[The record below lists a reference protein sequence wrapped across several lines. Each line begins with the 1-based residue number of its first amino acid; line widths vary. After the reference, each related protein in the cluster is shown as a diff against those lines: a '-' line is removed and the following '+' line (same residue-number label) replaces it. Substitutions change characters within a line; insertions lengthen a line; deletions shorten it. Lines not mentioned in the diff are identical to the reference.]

1 MNNSKLNVAL
11 VTMPFASSMR
21 PSIQL
26 GLLKSTLEL
35 YGFPTSVFYPNLIFS
50 KVIGQGIYESLGEFR
65 RPLFG
70 DWLFSIAAFGEQA
83 PDQDDCLLS
92 VEKNKNLDR
101 CFQELQN
108 QNAKSSQNHSKD
120 IPSYLQHIRHVDVP
134 TYLDHLIETIPW
146 ERFQVIGFTS
156 TFQQSVA
163 SFALAKRIKQQF
175 PETQIF
181 FGGANFEDEM
191 GAELVRSV
199 DCIDYAIIGEGDITL
214 PEFIQALQKG
224 SNPEDVPGVI
234 CRRNGKVTPLK
245 TRPPLK
251 DLNSLP
257 TPDYTDFFEQAESL
271 GFLPSEA
278 RRTIFIPFE
287 SARGCWWGQQ
297 NQCTF
302 CGLNGTAMVF
312 RSKSPDRVMEELSEL
327 SSRYRS
333 FQFEAVD
340 NILDFS
346 YLNSFFSRLT
356 ESDTSYEFFYEVKS
370 NLSRE
375 KIQKLH
381 SGGVR
386 LFQPGIESL
395 STHVL
400 QLMRK
405 GVRAIQNINTLRWAL
420 YYGITVKWNLLWG
433 FPNETKEDY
442 EYQLAILK
450 NIIHLQPP
458 GGCGRIWMERFSPIF
473 YDRQS
478 FPAKYVRPEAS
489 YHYIYPSSVNL
500 EKVAYFFDYELENT
514 LPDEVYEETK
524 QQVELWQ
531 LKWKEGARPSLNF
544 WSSPGFLQIEDR
556 RNPDTAGT
564 YTFYE
569 PLSSIYV
576 ACSNHPQTAEALKE
590 KLDLS
595 CEVDEI
601 ENALDEF
608 CSRGLMFRDGN
619 LFLCLAIPST
629 QGR

>member
-1 MNNSKLNVAL
+1 
-11 VTMPFASSMR
+11 
-21 PSIQL
+21 
-26 GLLKSTLEL
+26 
-35 YGFPTSVFYPNLIFS
+35 
-50 KVIGQGIYESLGEFR
+50 
-65 RPLFG
+65 
-70 DWLFSIAAFGEQA
+70 
-83 PDQDDCLLS
+83 
-92 VEKNKNLDR
+92 
-101 CFQELQN
+101 
-108 QNAKSSQNHSKD
+108 
-120 IPSYLQHIRHVDVP
+120 
-134 TYLDHLIETIPW
+134 
-146 ERFQVIGFTS
+146 
-156 TFQQSVA
+156 
-163 SFALAKRIKQQF
+163 
-175 PETQIF
+175 
-181 FGGANFEDEM
+181 
-191 GAELVRSV
+191 
-199 DCIDYAIIGEGDITL
+199 
-214 PEFIQALQKG
+214 
-224 SNPEDVPGVI
+224 
-234 CRRNGKVTPLK
+234 
-245 TRPPLK
+245 
-251 DLNSLP
+251 
-257 TPDYTDFFEQAESL
+257 
-271 GFLPSEA
+271 
-278 RRTIFIPFE
+278 
-287 SARGCWWGQQ
+287 
-297 NQCTF
+297 
-302 CGLNGTAMVF
+302 MVF
-312 RSKSPDRVMEELSEL
+312 RSKSPDKVMEELSEL

-346 YLNSFFSRLT
+346 YLNSLFSRLT

-386 LFQPGIESL
+386 MFQPGIESL

-420 YYGITVKWNLLWG
+420 YYGIVVKWNLLWG
-433 FPNETKEDY
+433 FPHETKEDY
-442 EYQLAILK
+442 EHQLAVLK
-450 NIIHLQPP
+450 NVIHLQPP

-556 RNPDTAGT
+556 RNPDIAGT

-576 ACSNHPQTAEALKE
+576 ACSNHPQTVEALKE
-590 KLDLS
+590 KLNLS

-601 ENALDEF
+601 ESALDEF
-608 CSRGLMFRDGN
+608 CRRGLMFRDGN